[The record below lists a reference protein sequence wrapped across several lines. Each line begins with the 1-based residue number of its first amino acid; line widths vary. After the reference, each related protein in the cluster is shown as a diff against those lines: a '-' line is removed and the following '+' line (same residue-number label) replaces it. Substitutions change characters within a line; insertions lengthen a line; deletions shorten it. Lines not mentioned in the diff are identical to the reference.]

1 MFLRTAAAVGSTLPP
16 RSGVSDLNFPSPAP
30 DLRSLFIE
38 RDSLTAMI
46 YFVSLD
52 FAAFLAA
59 GFFGPSTV
67 CGIKVVKGFIGVLSF
82 KGFLPMAGS

>member
-38 RDSLTAMI
+38 RDSLTAII
-46 YFVSLD
+46 YFFPLPIVLTVDLVVDFEPEVAVVPAGEGPPSL
-52 FAAFLAA
+52 
-59 GFFGPSTV
+59 GPPT
-67 CGIKVVKGFIGVLSF
+67 
-82 KGFLPMAGS
+82 P